1 MNSANAG
8 PKGERDEIPLYSTRI
23 SKNYYEYMG
32 KYHPD
37 IDMGPILDDAGIA
50 THQLE
55 DEGHWLTQSQVDR
68 FHEGLVR
75 TVGDPD
81 IARKAGQYTPF
92 SKAAGTVSQY
102 AMGFM
107 TPWAAYTVLS
117 KLYPHMSR
125 GSTMETRSLG
135 LNQVEV
141 IAVQNPGVT
150 EKPYQCQNRMGVFE
164 GIAKLFTNKLA
175 AIEHD
180 TCMHISGDRC
190 VYRIRWEET
199 PAFIWKRV
207 SRFTY
212 LACLIAAPLVLYA
225 FPADAVAM
233 AIPAMIAV
241 ALGVS
246 RYQAHLEMKELTL
259 TFKNHRALA
268 DELLGEINARYNN
281 AMLIQEIGQA
291 SSNILDIDQL
301 MSFAV
306 ETIKKRLNF
315 DRGLIMLANQEGTRL
330 VYKVGY
336 GYNPEEEALLGS
348 AEFHLDNPRSRGPFV
363 VAYKKQ
369 KPFLVND
376 INTIENDISERTREF
391 IRRMHVESFVCV
403 PIVYEGKSE
412 GILAVDNHRLKRPLN
427 QSDINLFLGIAPQI
441 GISINNA
448 RSYQKVRESEEQFRA
463 LSENAPDIIYTTDFP
478 GAFTYVN
485 PAWERLLGHA
495 REEVCGKYFVDFV
508 KGNDVRR
515 FSKIFKE
522 IRDER
527 KQFSSIDGILLHRN
541 GSDRLF
547 DMSGAP
553 NLDARGNVVGIVGTF
568 RDVTKQRSLENQLLH
583 ASKMEAVGTLTGGI
597 AHDFNNIIQAIS
609 GYNQLMMMKRNESDP
624 DWKYLANIDRLNQ
637 RATDLI
643 RQLLIFSRKVD
654 IKLQIVDLNKEIK
667 EYSSLL
673 KQIISRMISV
683 DLHLEADLWK
693 IKGDPAQLG
702 QIFMNLSVNARDA
715 MPEGGVLEIR
725 TENVVIEEKTVRDG
739 MALTPGRYVL
749 LRLSDTGHGMNQETI
764 THIFEPFY
772 STKEAGKGTGLG
784 LAVVHGI
791 VANHGGHIF
800 CESEPERGTTFR
812 IYFPVLNEPSPEA
825 PAPVHGAAEEKV
837 RAGEEILL
845 VVDDEESL
853 LETTKILMESY
864 GYRVMTAESG
874 ETAIEIFNREKKK
887 ISLVIMDLLMPG
899 MGGLRCLDAL
909 LKTDPGVKVIISS
922 GYISSGNQREVMA
935 KGAAGFIQKPYRR
948 QEILNLVRRVLD
960 QGSR

>member
-1 MNSANAG
+1 MG
-8 PKGERDEIPLYSTRI
+8 EIPLYSTRI
-23 SKNYYEYMG
+23 SKSYCEYMG
-32 KYHPD
+32 KHYPD
-37 IDMGPILDDAGIA
+37 VDMGPILDYAGIA
-50 THQLE
+50 THQIE

-68 FHEGLVR
+68 FHEILVK

-102 AMGFM
+102 TMGFM

-135 LNQVEV
+135 PNQVEV
-141 IAVQNPGVT
+141 VAVQNPGVT
-150 EKPYQCQNRMGVFE
+150 EKPYQCRNRMGVFE

-180 TCMHISGDRC
+180 TCMHVSGDRC

-199 PAFIWKRV
+199 PAFVWKRV
-207 SRFTY
+207 SRY
-212 LACLIAAPLVLYA
+212 ASLACLMAGLLSLFAL
-225 FPADAVAM
+225 PADTSAMVIPALIAVAM
-233 AIPAMIAV
+233 S
-241 ALGVS
+241 VS
-246 RYQAHLEMKELTL
+246 RYQAHLEMTELTL
-259 TFKNHRALA
+259 TFKNHRTLA
-268 DELLGEINARYNN
+268 DELLEEINTRYNN

-291 SSNILDIDQL
+291 SSSILDIDQL
-301 MSFAV
+301 MSFAMA
-306 ETIKKRLNF
+306 TIKKRLNF

-336 GYNPEEEALLGS
+336 GYNLQEEALLKG
-348 AEFHLDNPRSRGPFV
+348 AEFHLDNPGSRGPFV

-376 INTIENDISERTREF
+376 MKRIDHEVSERTRDF
-391 IRRMHVESFVCV
+391 IRRLNVESFICV
-403 PIVYEGKSE
+403 PIVYEGKSQ

-427 QSDINLFLGIAPQI
+427 QSDINLFLGIAPHI

-448 RSYQKVRESEEQFRA
+448 RSYQRVRESEEQFRA
-463 LSENAPDIIYTTDFP
+463 LSENAPDIIYTTDFS

-485 PAWERLLGHA
+485 PAWERLLGYA
-495 REEVCGKYFVDFV
+495 REDVCKKHFVNFV
-508 KGNDVRR
+508 RENDVRR
-515 FSKIFKE
+515 FRKIFKE
-522 IRDER
+522 IRDNR
-527 KQFSSIDGILLHRN
+527 RRFSSVDGIILHKD
-541 GSDRLF
+541 GSERLF

-553 NLDARGNVVGIVGTF
+553 NLDGRGDVVGIVGTF

-609 GYNQLMMMKRNESDP
+609 GYNQLLMMKKNESDP
-624 DWKYLANIDRLNQ
+624 DWKYLANIERLNQ

-654 IKLQIVDLNKEIK
+654 INLRDVHLNEEIK
-667 EYSSLL
+667 EYYNLL
-673 KQIISRMISV
+673 KQIIPRMISV
-683 DLHLEADLWK
+683 DLHMDADLWK

-715 MPEGGVLEIR
+715 MPEGGILEIR
-725 TENVVIEEKTVRDG
+725 TENVTVEEKTARNGV
-739 MALTPGRYVL
+739 ALVPGRYVL
-749 LRLSDTGHGMNQETI
+749 LRLSDTGHGMSQETLA
-764 THIFEPFY
+764 HIFEPFY

-800 CESEPERGTTFR
+800 CASEPARGTTFS
-812 IYFPVLNEPSPEA
+812 IYFPALNEPSLEA
-825 PAPVHGAAEEKV
+825 PVSVRTPTEETV
-837 RAGEEILL
+837 RAGKEILL

-853 LETTKILMESY
+853 LETSKILLEEC
-864 GYRVMTAESG
+864 GYRVLTAENG
-874 ETAIEIFNREKKK
+874 EKAIDIFDHERTK

-909 LKTDPGVKVIISS
+909 RRADPDVKVIISS
-922 GYISSGNQREVMA
+922 GYMSSSKQREAMD
-935 KGAAGFIQKPYRR
+935 KGAIGYIQKPYRR
-948 QEILNLVRRVLD
+948 QELLNLVRRVLD
-960 QGSR
+960 QSSH

>member
-1 MNSANAG
+1 
-8 PKGERDEIPLYSTRI
+8 
-23 SKNYYEYMG
+23 
-32 KYHPD
+32 
-37 IDMGPILDDAGIA
+37 
-50 THQLE
+50 
-55 DEGHWLTQSQVDR
+55 
-68 FHEGLVR
+68 
-75 TVGDPD
+75 
-81 IARKAGQYTPF
+81 
-92 SKAAGTVSQY
+92 
-102 AMGFM
+102 
-107 TPWAAYTVLS
+107 
-117 KLYPHMSR
+117 MS
-125 GSTMETRSLG
+125 S
-135 LNQVEV
+135 
-141 IAVQNPGVT
+141 
-150 EKPYQCQNRMGVFE
+150 
-164 GIAKLFTNKLA
+164 
-175 AIEHD
+175 
-180 TCMHISGDRC
+180 
-190 VYRIRWEET
+190 
-199 PAFIWKRV
+199 
-207 SRFTY
+207 
-212 LACLIAAPLVLYA
+212 
-225 FPADAVAM
+225 
-233 AIPAMIAV
+233 
-241 ALGVS
+241 
-246 RYQAHLEMKELTL
+246 
-259 TFKNHRALA
+259 
-268 DELLGEINARYNN
+268 
-281 AMLIQEIGQA
+281 A
-291 SSNILDIDQL
+291 SSEH
-301 MSFAV
+301 S
-306 ETIKKRLNF
+306 
-315 DRGLIMLANQEGTRL
+315 GTSQSS
-330 VYKVGY
+330 
-336 GYNPEEEALLGS
+336 ALWKINS
-348 AEFHLDNPRSRGPFV
+348 SMRR
-363 VAYKKQ
+363 KW
-369 KPFLVND
+369 KP
-376 INTIENDISERTREF
+376 
-391 IRRMHVESFVCV
+391 
-403 PIVYEGKSE
+403 
-412 GILAVDNHRLKRPLN
+412 
-427 QSDINLFLGIAPQI
+427 
-441 GISINNA
+441 
-448 RSYQKVRESEEQFRA
+448 
-463 LSENAPDIIYTTDFP
+463 
-478 GAFTYVN
+478 
-485 PAWERLLGHA
+485 W
-495 REEVCGKYFVDFV
+495 
-508 KGNDVRR
+508 
-515 FSKIFKE
+515 
-522 IRDER
+522 
-527 KQFSSIDGILLHRN
+527 
-541 GSDRLF
+541 
-547 DMSGAP
+547 
-553 NLDARGNVVGIVGTF
+553 
-568 RDVTKQRSLENQLLH
+568 
-583 ASKMEAVGTLTGGI
+583 
-597 AHDFNNIIQAIS
+597 NNIIQAIS